1 MINFIDLIYFALLMP
16 FGFALL
22 IKSRL
27 RKIFAFRI
35 GQRLGNTALPKKKGK
50 KRIWIHA
57 ASVGEV
63 NLVKPLISKLAGHN
77 EDIVLSVFTDTGMQT
92 ANKAFPNLP
101 AFILPLDFSFLI
113 SKTIKTVNPDII
125 VLVESELWPNLI
137 TESHRQNI
145 PIILINARITESSLK
160 KYRLFSGF
168 YRQLFDKFA
177 VIAAQNAAVAERILS
192 LGVCKNKVSV
202 TGNMKYD
209 LDYSQAKL
217 ENAAALRERFGFM
230 PRDTVIAAGSTHAPE
245 EEIILRAFTKLREKR
260 QNLKLIIA
268 PRHIERLND
277 VKNAVLKA
285 GYEAVLYSE
294 TLKRDAVAQFGK
306 TCLIVDTVGDLMKI
320 YAIADIVFVGGS
332 LVSRGGQNILE
343 PASLKKPVVFG
354 DSMRNFAEPA
364 QALLKN
370 NAALQV
376 KNEAELH
383 DALERLACEP
393 DAAGL
398 MGQKAA
404 ETIKTLQ
411 GATKKHL
418 NLIYDII

>member
-1 MINFIDLIYFALLMP
+1 MNFIDLLYLALLTP

-35 GQRLGNTALPKKKGK
+35 GQRLGNTTLPGKKSG

-63 NLVKPLISKLAGHN
+63 NLVKPLISKLAGRN
-77 EDIVLSVFTDTGMQT
+77 EDIVLSVFTDTGMQA
-92 ANKAFPNLP
+92 ANKAFPHLP

-113 SKTIKTVNPDII
+113 KRILKTVKPDVI

-137 TESHRQNI
+137 TESRRQNV
-145 PIILINARITESSLK
+145 PIILINARVTESSLK

-202 TGNMKYD
+202 TGSMKYD
-209 LDYSQAKL
+209 LDYPQAEL
-217 ENAAALRERFGFM
+217 ENAAALREKFGFM
-230 PRDTVIAAGSTHAPE
+230 PRDTVIAAGSTHEPE
-245 EEIILRAFTKLREKR
+245 EEIILRSFAKLREKR
-260 QNLKLIIA
+260 QNLRLIIA

-277 VKNAVLKA
+277 VRNAVSKA
-285 GYEAVLYSE
+285 GYEAALYSE
-294 TLKRDAVAQFGK
+294 ALKHGPIAQSGK

-320 YAIADIVFVGGS
+320 YAVADIVFVGGS

-354 DSMRNFAEPA
+354 NSMRNFAEPA

-376 KNEAELH
+376 QNEAELH
-383 DALERLACEP
+383 DALEKLASEP
-393 DAAGL
+393 GAAGL

>member
-1 MINFIDLIYFALLMP
+1 MINFIDLIYFALLVP

-22 IKSRL
+22 VKSRL

-35 GQRLGNTALPKKKGK
+35 NERLGNASLPAKKGG

-63 NLVKPLISKLAGHN
+63 NLVKPLISKLSGRN
-77 EDIVLSVFTDTGMQT
+77 EDVVLSVFTDTGMQA
-92 ANKAFPNLP
+92 ANKAFPHLP
-101 AFILPLDFSFLI
+101 VFILPLDFSFLI
-113 SKTIKTVNPDII
+113 KKILKTANPDII

-137 TESHRQNI
+137 TESRRQHI
-145 PIILINARITESSLK
+145 PIVLINARVTESSLK
-160 KYRLFSGF
+160 KYKLFSGF
-168 YRQLFDKFA
+168 YRQLFDKFT

-192 LGVCKNKVSV
+192 LGVRKNKVSV
-202 TGNMKYD
+202 TGSMKYD
-209 LDYSQAKL
+209 LDYSQAET
-217 ENAAALRERFGFM
+217 ENAAASRAGFGFM
-230 PRDTVIAAGSTHAPE
+230 PRDIVIAAGSTHAPE
-245 EEIILRAFTKLREKR
+245 EEIILRIFARLCEKR
-260 QNLKLIIA
+260 QNLRLILA

-277 VKNAVLKA
+277 VQNAVLKA
-285 GYEAVLYSE
+285 GYDSVLYSE
-294 TLKRDAVAQFGK
+294 TLKPGAAAQSGK
-306 TCLIVDTVGDLMKI
+306 TCLIIDTVGDLMKI
-320 YAIADIVFVGGS
+320 YAVADIVFIGGS

-383 DALERLACEP
+383 DALEKLASGP

-398 MGQKAA
+398 MGLKAA

-411 GATKKHL
+411 GATTKHL